1 MEWFLIISL
10 VLAISLFY
18 LGIWIIRFQP
28 TKLYIS
34 KHFRLWRISNHFENV
49 DKLTKDELEWRLMLL
64 LLDRSGDGLARVNE
78 KRNGIRLHYYPDTG
92 WVNKRA
98 MEMDYVEICDDRI
111 GIVLRVG
118 FGAEN
123 KTQYQIEY
131 KDREEIYERMFFRS
145 SQGTLYD
152 LHEAV
157 KNEVGRCDILYK
169 YRDWLLRE
177 IL

>member
-34 KHFRLWRISNHFENV
+34 KRFGLWHISDYFENV
-49 DKLTKDELEWRLMLL
+49 DKLAKDELEWRLMLL
-64 LLDRSGDGLARVNE
+64 LLDRSGDGLSRVNE
-78 KRNGIRLHYYPDTG
+78 KRNGIRLHYYPDTAL
-92 WVNKRA
+92 VNKRA
-98 MEMDYVEICDDRI
+98 MEMDYVEICDDEM
-111 GIVLRVG
+111 GVVLRVG

-131 KDREEIYERMFFRS
+131 KAKRIYERIFFRS
-145 SQGTLYD
+145 HQGTIHD
-152 LHEAV
+152 LQEAT
-157 KNEVGRCDILYK
+157 KTEAGRCDVMRK

>member
-18 LGIWIIRFQP
+18 LGIWIFRFQP

-34 KHFRLWRISNHFENV
+34 KRLGLWRISDYFENV
-49 DKLTKDELEWRLMLL
+49 DKLTKDELEWHLMLL

-78 KRNGIRLHYYPDTG
+78 KRNGIRLHYYPDTA

-98 MEMDYVEICDDRI
+98 MEMDYVEICDDGI
-111 GIVLRVG
+111 GVVLRVG

-131 KDREEIYERMFFRS
+131 KDRENIYERMFFRS

-152 LHEAV
+152 LYESV
-157 KNEVGRCDILYK
+157 KTETGRCEVLYK